1 MENLLIFTSLF
12 VFVIFLGCTSS
23 SEQTVK
29 TGDIINIAYNLTLE
43 NGTLID
49 DSTNYT
55 FQVGSP
61 SIIRGFNYGVIG
73 MKLNETKT
81 FSIEPQDAYGE
92 YNQSKV
98 KTTIS
103 NNSTLKIGDVIISML
118 TKEKGIVTFVN
129 STHVT
134 ADFNVP
140 LAGKTLT
147 FEVKVLNI
155 TKASDYF
162 NP

>member
-12 VFVIFLGCTSS
+12 IFVIFLGCTSS

-29 TGDIINIAYNLTLE
+29 TGDVINIAYNLTLE

-49 DSTNYT
+49 DSINYT

-73 MKLNETKT
+73 MELNEKKV

>member
-92 YNQSKV
+92 YSQSKV

>member
-73 MKLNETKT
+73 MELNETKT

>member
-73 MKLNETKT
+73 MELNETKT

-92 YNQSKV
+92 YSQSKV

>member
-1 MENLLIFTSLF
+1 MKNLLIFTSLF
-12 VFVIFLGCTSS
+12 IFVIFLGCTSS

-29 TGDIINIAYNLTLE
+29 TGDVINIAYNLTLE

-92 YNQSKV
+92 YSQSKV

-140 LAGKTLT
+140 LAGKTLA

>member
-1 MENLLIFTSLF
+1 MVMSLF
-12 VFVIFLGCTSS
+12 IFVIFLGCTSS
-23 SEQTVK
+23 NELTVK
-29 TGDIINIAYNLTLE
+29 TSDTIKVAYNLTLE

-49 DSTNYT
+49 NSTSYI
-55 FQVGSP
+55 FQVGS
-61 SIIRGFNYGVIG
+61 SSTIRGFNYGVIG
-73 MKLNETKT
+73 MKLNETKI
-81 FSIEPQDAYGE
+81 FLVEPEDAYGE
-92 YNQSKV
+92 YDQSKV
-98 KTTIS
+98 RTTIS
-103 NNSTLKIGDVIISML
+103 NNSTLKVGEVVISML
-118 TKEKGIVTFVN
+118 TKEKGIVTAVN